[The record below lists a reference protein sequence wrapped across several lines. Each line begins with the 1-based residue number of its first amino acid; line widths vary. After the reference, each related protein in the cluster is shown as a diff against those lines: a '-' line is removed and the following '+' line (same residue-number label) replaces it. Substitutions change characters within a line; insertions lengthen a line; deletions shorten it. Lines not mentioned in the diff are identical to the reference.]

1 VKPGGPAAAGPR
13 AREGVAMT
21 TSIIANFTIMLAVIA
36 VTVTALLA
44 LDRRLGR
51 GDAH

>member
-1 VKPGGPAAAGPR
+1 VKTGRPAAAGAR

-21 TSIIANFTIMLAVIA
+21 MSIIANFTIMLAVIA

-44 LDRRLGR
+44 LDRRIGR
-51 GDAH
+51 GEAH